1 MSVIFSSRVISPQP
15 AIYGLFH
22 EVITT
27 YSYSQTFTSTIFV
40 IMLTFF
46 LTVFEFIY
54 TIMHLNGIL
63 TLNRNG
69 VGFYM
74 AKIQISENESLR
86 EAVRRFK
93 KMCDKE
99 GIINQSKRYA
109 YFEKPSDKR
118 RREASR
124 RIKNIKKAQNPNANI
139 I

>member
-1 MSVIFSSRVISPQP
+1 
-15 AIYGLFH
+15 
-22 EVITT
+22 
-27 YSYSQTFTSTIFV
+27 
-40 IMLTFF
+40 
-46 LTVFEFIY
+46 
-54 TIMHLNGIL
+54 MHLNGIL

-93 KMCDKE
+93 QMCDKE
-99 GIINQSKRYA
+99 GIIHQSKRYA